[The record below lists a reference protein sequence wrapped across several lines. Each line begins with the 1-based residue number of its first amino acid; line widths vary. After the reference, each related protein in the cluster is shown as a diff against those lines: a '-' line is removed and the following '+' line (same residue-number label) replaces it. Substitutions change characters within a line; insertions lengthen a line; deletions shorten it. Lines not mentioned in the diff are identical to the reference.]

1 MLKPKFWSKKNSLL
15 SLFLFPFSLLL
26 RLLIMIKNTFIN
38 KESFSLPVIC
48 VGNIYLGGTGKTP
61 VSIEIVE
68 ILKKITYE
76 QL

>member
-1 MLKPKFWSKKNSLL
+1 MHKPKFWNKKNSLF

-26 RLLIMIKNTFIN
+26 QLLIVIKNNIDN
-38 KESFSLPVIC
+38 KEKFSLPVIC

-68 ILKKITYE
+68 ILKK
-76 QL
+76 